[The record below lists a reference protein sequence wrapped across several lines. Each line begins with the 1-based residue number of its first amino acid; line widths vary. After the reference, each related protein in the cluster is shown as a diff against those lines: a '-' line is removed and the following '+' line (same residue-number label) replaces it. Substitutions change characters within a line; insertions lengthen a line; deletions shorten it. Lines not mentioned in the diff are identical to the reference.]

1 MKKVRVVV
9 EFEFKN
15 EDDVLLVVGSL
26 VEVADEVKANVVEK
40 RIEYQEETK

>member
-1 MKKVRVVV
+1 MKRVRVVV
-9 EFEFKN
+9 EFKFKN
-15 EDDVLLVVGSL
+15 DDDVLLVVGNL